1 MPANKEWYFDV
12 KDSYTHIVKNATQET
27 NGPVFAIKASQDKI
41 RVYYAEEMKRKRV
54 TRTYNCNTYNHAHNY
69 TLPLLN

>member
-41 RVYYAEEMKRKRV
+41 RVYYAEENEKKESNS
-54 TRTYNCNTYNHAHNY
+54 YIQ
-69 TLPLLN
+69 L